1 MPGPTSTDSN
11 FERTFADLA
20 YARLRDKAPSM
31 LDYLIGFQLIDKD
44 DDETRAV
51 GVFGFK
57 VGSEWVYAPVFFING
72 ELKGHELM
80 YIKSQDSFVPMV
92 EEWVN
97 YILNRRPP
105 ILGEGET
112 TPRHRLPIRGPDF
125 DVMALAPHTGSKF
138 AAAKDDRHSFMSICG
153 RVNKDML
160 PFMHNFQVSP
170 HSDEKFASLSAKF
183 SLPSALKVLG
193 KQAAYTLIKTMR
205 NDAKF
210 ANAILKF
217 YDIKDLLKVAA
228 ELDVQTRMDAPLEDM
243 RKGKETGPKTV
254 VVIRGDDQSS
264 LTQDMTE
271 DEKAKLLKDQ
281 YVVRDQRD
289 DKYKSRIYKSTFGR
303 TLQTPTSNGL
313 YEVVD
318 MDGGKQKVLII
329 PNARN
334 FNSSCS
340 GNEYVCI
347 VVDPEKKKFG
357 TYQDRDIL
365 TTKKFELGEFNQM
378 FDKLPDAADLQIGD
392 LAILVGPLAQGTCLF
407 TVKKKDTNSEG
418 QVTFEINSNSLCGK
432 GGGGFYSN
440 RTDGPNHMSKYP
452 SSQPYDGSDVDRIVL
467 TGKEGGLTQL
477 GQKITIV
484 GKTAYVPN
492 GFKALRTSVKNT
504 DPKRSKFS
512 VTDYD
517 KERDAAIDLGNI
529 GDAVMKLFKS
539 AEAKKDGVHTLQL
552 RTDGIS
558 FFPVI
563 DGHNGT
569 AFSKLA
575 CLKHLIVHCGLGQ
588 QDAEYLLKEATP
600 RKAELYFLKTAD
612 YAGAQPLQGYFPDPI
627 PVNEPNIRAPIQYDM
642 RSVQNLGRTDNSYA
656 RSFYRDDRMIDD
668 QSKQYAQQASDSG
681 QKEILDTAVISGL
694 VKTMDTDSTVDSFI
708 GDLLLG
714 LDRVGRILFMY
725 YWHNDKFKERYGQ
738 QDMIE
743 LEDNLRNVFK
753 NLGELTLFL
762 KNKTV
767 EADQSINSEAK
778 LNDVMG

>member
-31 LDYLIGFQLIDKD
+31 LDYLIGFQLIDKN
-44 DDETRAV
+44 DDETHAV

-138 AAAKDDRHSFMSICG
+138 AAARDDRHSFQSIC
-153 RVNKDML
+153 RRINSDIL

-170 HSDEKFASLSAKF
+170 QSDEKFAALSTKF
-183 SLPSALKVLG
+183 NLPNVLKLLG
-193 KQAAYTLIKTMR
+193 KQASYNLIKSMR
-205 NDAKF
+205 NDEKF
-210 ANAILKF
+210 ANAVLRF
-217 YDIKDLLKVAA
+217 YDINEILKAAA
-228 ELDVQTRMDAPLEDM
+228 EIDVNSRLDEATKAQ
-243 RKGKETGPKTV
+243 RKDKETGPEV
-254 VVIRGDDQSS
+254 VVVTRGDDQSD
-264 LTQDMTE
+264 LMKDMTE
-271 DEKAKLLKDQ
+271 DEKKRLLKDQ
-281 YVVRDQRD
+281 YIVRDKRD
-289 DKYKSRIYKSTFGR
+289 DQYKSRLYKSTFGK
-303 TLQTPTSNGL
+303 TLQTPTTNGL
-313 YEVVD
+313 YEVVN
-318 MDGGKQKVLII
+318 GEGEKQQVLIM

-334 FNSSCS
+334 FS
-340 GNEYVCI
+340 GNNQHICV
-347 VVDPEKKKFG
+347 VVDVEKKKFG
-357 TYQDRDIL
+357 TYENRDIMA
-365 TTKKFELGEFNQM
+365 TKRYETGEYNKMFE
-378 FDKLPDAADLQIGD
+378 KLPEPESLQIGD
-392 LAILVGPLAQGTCLF
+392 MAVLVGSSAQGTCIF
-407 TVKKKDTNSEG
+407 DVEKKTTNSEG
-418 QVTFEINSNSLCGK
+418 QVTFDIDRCYMEGK
-432 GGGGFYSN
+432 GGGGFTSG
-440 RTDGPNHMSKYP
+440 RQDSPGSMSRYP
-452 SSQPYDGSDVDRIVL
+452 SPCPYDGANVNRMVL
-467 TGKEGGLTQL
+467 TNKEGGITQL
-477 GQKITIV
+477 GEKLTIV
-484 GKTAYVPN
+484 GSTVYVPK
-492 GFKALRTSVKNT
+492 GFKVIKVSVKNT
-504 DPKRSKFS
+504 DRTGNQIS
-512 VTDYD
+512 VTDYQ
-517 KERDAAIDLGNI
+517 KKRDATIDLGNI
-529 GDAVMKLFKS
+529 GDAVMKMFKS

-558 FFPVI
+558 FFPVV
-563 DGHNGT
+563 DGRNGT
-569 AFSKLA
+569 ALSKLA
-575 CLKHLIVHCGLGQ
+575 CLKHLIVRCGLGQ

-612 YAGAQPLQGYFPDPI
+612 YMGSQPLQAYFPDPI

-642 RSVQNLGRTDNSYA
+642 RSVQNLGRTDNSYT

-668 QSKQYAQQASDSG
+668 QSKQYAQQAADSG

-694 VKTMDTDSTVDSFI
+694 VKTMDTDSTVDGFI

-725 YWHNDKFKERYGQ
+725 YWHNDKFKDRYGQ

-762 KNKTV
+762 KQKTI
-767 EADQSINSEAK
+767 EPDQANNSEPQ
-778 LNDVMG
+778 LTDQVS